1 MDKLKKFFTDI
12 KNKSF
17 IENFFDFLYFLL
29 QNAIFI
35 LSFIVLLLYF
45 IFSMSPLAIY
55 IREVFSFSSIKN
67 YKNLHP
73 VLNHQ
78 NDV

>member
-17 IENFFDFLYFLL
+17 LENFFDFLYFLL
-29 QNAIFI
+29 QNAILI
-35 LSFIVLLLYF
+35 LSFIILLIYF

-55 IREVFSFSSIKN
+55 IREVFTFSSIKN
-67 YKNLHP
+67 YKNLNP
-73 VLNHQ
+73 ALNHQ
-78 NDV
+78 NDI